1 VNITRGKATPPLRL
15 VVYGPSG
22 VGKSS
27 FACGVSHPD
36 TEAAEGVLALDYEGG
51 LDAIGP
57 ARVEGPRS
65 WDGSLT
71 LLREACSGPGDHT
84 TVVVD
89 TIDALANLAAAKI
102 CEKGVKGKTVT
113 SLAEFGYGDGFEI
126 LATYWRE
133 LLFLLESARSAGR
146 TVILVAHVRREKVD
160 DPQVGAYSKWVAAL
174 ADGKDKNC
182 WSATHRWADD
192 VLFANYETAV
202 AERRAMHTGQRWLYT
217 IAGTGY
223 DAKNRGQLPPQ
234 LPLTWSAYTAARGI
248 TSRSADAVVESI
260 LSMTDADT
268 RPRVDLILSTI
279 KNDIRKL
286 LKLET
291 QLKEKVKAS

>member
-1 VNITRGKATPPLRL
+1 MIITRGKAAPPLRL

-27 FACGVSHPD
+27 FACGVSHPATD
-36 TEAAEGVLALDYEGG
+36 PAEGVLALDYEGG

-65 WDGSLT
+65 WDGSLA
-71 LLREACSGPGDHT
+71 LLREACAGPGEHT

-102 CEKGVKGKTVT
+102 CEKGVKGKAVT

-126 LATYWRE
+126 LATHWRE
-133 LLFLLESARSAGR
+133 LLFLLESARPAGR
-146 TVILVAHVRREKVD
+146 SVVLVAHVKRENVD
-160 DPQVGAYSKWVAAL
+160 DPQVGRYAKWVAAL
-174 ADGKDKNC
+174 PKLC
-182 WSATHRWADD
+182 WGDTHRWADD

-234 LPLTWSAYTAARGI
+234 LPLSWDAYARARGI
-248 TSRSADAVVESI
+248 TSRGIAEIVGSI
-260 LSMTDADT
+260 LSMASDENREKVELLVRTIETD
-268 RPRVDLILSTI
+268 V
-279 KNDIRKL
+279 RKL

-291 QLKEKVKAS
+291 QLREKVKA